1 MELNQVYDIDCIQ
14 GMKQL
19 EAESIDMIL
28 CDLDY
33 PGKIRQATP
42 GTASNTEAG
51 GSSEVAD
58 PDIHRRGR
66 PGAG

>member
-28 CDLDY
+28 CDLPY
-33 PGKIRQATP
+33 GI
-42 GTASNTEAG
+42 S
-51 GSSEVAD
+51 GSS
-58 PDIHRRGR
+58 RGR
-66 PGAG
+66 SQLHRHG